1 MPYIIPHV
9 RDLEDSAPRMLIGHR
24 LLPETHPLRRFE
36 EQKRLVYDRDY
47 AYMCLVGM
55 IPPKEQGGRR
65 PERRLPPAPLPPGS
79 RASKVLRKL
88 LPPGVP
94 ASGPPS
100 PRSPRNIFRRNAAAG
115 SPKNPVVPVT
125 QEPSAATWN
134 RVFGR
139 IPPRVLKTVP
149 ESINNIKMIPH
160 NSNEDDL
167 CLVPLGSENAIP
179 TVRGIIEEYHEERE
193 YEQTEQTSLKEKR
206 TPVYLS
212 PKLAQYTAEAIRK
225 SNLKNHPVSSSARLP
240 PKAHQLLGSPRP
252 TNNNSDSTHVEHVEQ
267 TPLHTKGNPTTSLRH
282 SASFRVASLLT
293 PTKARKSSTSSL
305 AQSKVV
311 QHTSSSSHHTT
322 FSHKHTATSSSS
334 SPLKHSS
341 FLSTVSS
348 RNKMSAQPSPTK
360 QATAGA
366 PSNKSASDAAVSPT
380 KSYASPKKEDS
391 SLKRALSNAFTP
403 KRMREDVPPPPPR
416 KDTPPR
422 AHDKSAHLRMSANI
436 IDVRGPSDAY
446 SGNGFA
452 ATVEDAEDEAPT
464 NKSRETITVAFG
476 DECSPV
482 KSVKS
487 GVVKMTHAAY
497 SPFVGQ
503 KAVFEADPE
512 VVQKIQQEF
521 ATPPLDF
528 GLFHSHEVEKK
539 SPKSAQKA
547 MTPRY
552 IAGGLL
558 EGGLLPAT
566 TYQPPPKIS
575 EKIKPQPEIYSPSMY
590 SVATG
595 NDVFNTGTHGVASEE
610 PEAIPIVPS
619 NSPIYNDEHVNGAL
633 ARPRV
638 EPIRYI
644 CTVNDNDYVYRP
656 EDHVFNRHRGET
668 PVVTHD
674 FATAGAEQKQGSST
688 KGPVN
693 VDTPAN
699 KINGYGGL
707 QFDQYEHPSAKPR
720 PLRRVSRDNS
730 SRSSSGRS
738 LRERFFAADG
748 LGIELSESSNTHVYD
763 NGTTI
768 GVDGDD
774 EHERRREMIA
784 MRSPNSSIKPSPF
797 SYPSLPPKSK
807 ERKYKS
813 HPVQSSQA
821 VIDAWNSDPE
831 AKMDYKLDL
840 MGGKVEDLVTA
851 QTSNE
856 KLLTSTQK
864 SVDKILA
871 EQLKIREDMDE
882 IVANHNVF
890 RESFEAVVSDTH
902 TLAAEYRKIRDSVS
916 DIAEHVIDDEMLEL
930 LVVKVVK
937 RLLPTISRVEEKVD
951 ANFKSVLDILD
962 PPKEGKQ
969 KKTKEPVADEHAANQ
984 HAANKHV
991 ANKHAANKHVANKHV
1006 AGQQTPAVAPT
1017 NAYTSPVKGVQYAPA
1032 SNLHFSSG
1040 NNNGAFSASANG
1052 PFTSSNNELLA
1063 PRGGNVRK
1071 SKYNYTEDPSER

>member
-9 RDLEDSAPRMLIGHR
+9 RDLEDSAPRMLVGHR
-24 LLPETHPLRRFE
+24 LLPEMHPLRRFE
-36 EQKRLVYDRDY
+36 EQKRDY
-47 AYMCLVGM
+47 AYMCLVGI

-65 PERRLPPAPLPPGS
+65 PERRLPPVPLPPGS

-88 LPPGVP
+88 LPSGLP

-139 IPPRVLKTVP
+139 IPPRVLKTIP

-267 TPLHTKGNPTTSLRH
+267 SPLHTKGNPTTSLRH

-311 QHTSSSSHHTT
+311 RHTSSSSHHTT
-322 FSHKHTATSSSS
+322 SSHKHTATYSSS

-341 FLSTVSS
+341 FLSTISS

-366 PSNKSASDAAVSPT
+366 PSNKSPSDASASPT

-403 KRMREDVPPPPPR
+403 RRMREDVPPPPPK

-422 AHDKSAHLRMSANI
+422 AHDKPAHLRMSANI

-497 SPFVGQ
+497 SPFIGQ

-521 ATPPLDF
+521 ATPPMDY
-528 GLFHSHEVEKK
+528 GLFHSVEVEKK

-547 MTPRY
+547 STPRY

-566 TYQPPPKIS
+566 TYQPPPPKIS
-575 EKIKPQPEIYSPSMY
+575 EKIKPQSEIYSPSMY

-595 NDVFNTGTHGVASEE
+595 NDVFNNGTYGVASEE
-610 PEAIPIVPS
+610 PV
-619 NSPIYNDEHVNGAL
+619 YNDEQVNGAL
-633 ARPRV
+633 ARSHV
-638 EPIRYI
+638 QPIKYI
-644 CTVNDNDYVYRP
+644 KTVQDNDYVYRP
-656 EDHVFNRHRGET
+656 EDHVFNRHRQET
-668 PVVTHD
+668 PVLTHD
-674 FATAGAEQKQGSST
+674 FATVGAQQKNVSSA
-688 KGPVN
+688 KGPIN

-699 KINGYGGL
+699 KTNGYGGL
-707 QFDQYEHPSAKPR
+707 EFDQYEHPSAKPR

-774 EHERRREMIA
+774 EYERRRDMIA

-821 VIDAWNSDPE
+821 MIDALNSSHE
-831 AKMDYKLDL
+831 AEMHQKMDS
-840 MGGKVEDLVTA
+840 MGEKVEGLVTE
-851 QTSNE
+851 QTRNDSI
-856 KLLTSTQK
+856 LSSIQK
-864 SVDKILA
+864 SVEQISA
-871 EQLKIREDMDE
+871 EQHKIRKDMDLV
-882 IVANHNVF
+882 VANHNLCRGSLETLV
-890 RESFEAVVSDTH
+890 AGNLN
-902 TLAAEYRKIRDSVS
+902 LAAETRKLRDSIS
-916 DIAEHVIDDEMLEL
+916 DLAEHGFDNEKLEL
-930 LVVKVVK
+930 LVDKVVG
-937 RLLPTISRVEEKVD
+937 RLLPAISRADEKAD
-951 ANFKSVLDILD
+951 ANFKRIHDILD
-962 PPKEGKQ
+962 PPKEDKQ
-969 KKTKEPVADEHAANQ
+969 KKAKQ
-984 HAANKHV
+984 HV
-991 ANKHAANKHVANKHV
+991 AVQQARVAAPN
-1006 AGQQTPAVAPT
+1006 
-1017 NAYTSPVKGVQYAPA
+1017 NAYTSPVKGVQYAPN

-1052 PFTSSNNELLA
+1052 PFASSNNELLA
-1063 PRGGNVRK
+1063 PHAGHSRK